1 MAPPPDSGAIKNA
14 QLAQLLA
21 RTAIADQQA
30 FAELYRLTSAQLFA
44 IALRIVR
51 DRASA
56 EEILQEAYVSIW
68 HHAGSYSAAR
78 GEPRTWLATI
88 VRNRCLDSLRR
99 RELDTVAMP
108 RDESGEELDL
118 PADGPTPV
126 ELLLASAA
134 ARAVRDCV
142 DGLDGAQ
149 KQAIALAFYHG
160 LSHAELAAQLREPLG
175 TVKSWIR
182 RGLERLKRCLDRAG
196 ALT

>member
-1 MAPPPDSGAIKNA
+1 MAPPPDSGADNSTRIA
-14 QLAQLLA
+14 GLLA
-21 RTAIADQQA
+21 RTALADQQA
-30 FAELYRLTSAQLFA
+30 FAELYRQTSAYLFA

-51 DRASA
+51 DRATA
-56 EEILQEAYVSIW
+56 EEILQEAYVSVW
-68 HHAGSYSAAR
+68 HHAGSYDASR
-78 GEPRTWLATI
+78 SEPRTWLATI
-88 VRNRCLDSLRR
+88 VRNRCVDSLRR

-108 RDESGEELDL
+108 RDENDEEIDL

-134 ARAVRDCV
+134 ARSVRDCV
-142 DGLDGAQ
+142 DGLEGKQ

-196 ALT
+196 AGA